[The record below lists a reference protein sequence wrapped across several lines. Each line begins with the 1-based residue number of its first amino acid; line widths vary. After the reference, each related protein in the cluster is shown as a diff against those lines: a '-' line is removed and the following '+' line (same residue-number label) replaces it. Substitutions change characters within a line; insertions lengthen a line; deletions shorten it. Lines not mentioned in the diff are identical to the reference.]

1 MALCTVTFGFRNSKK
16 NSFRGNFMRKYGMLL
31 LRIGYYLNELSRILT
46 DNLHNALVLSLSTR
60 DSAFEILYFWNSA
73 LLSYDK

>member
-1 MALCTVTFGFRNSKK
+1 MTFGIPNSKK

>member
-1 MALCTVTFGFRNSKK
+1 
-16 NSFRGNFMRKYGMLL
+16 MLL

>member
-1 MALCTVTFGFRNSKK
+1 MTFGIPNSKK
-16 NSFRGNFMRKYGMLL
+16 NSFHGNSMRKYGMLL